1 MTWGYVIGR
10 RRLQP
15 SAIVTDEDCAAC
27 DFNRPGKTCLRKM
40 TWEWRGET
48 FAATSAEYFSIKNQ
62 LESERFAPETE
73 GGPPRY
79 YGQLPHEERAKL
91 LKERLKKYCQRVSSP
106 ITGTA

>member
-1 MTWGYVIGR
+1 M
-10 RRLQP
+10 
-15 SAIVTDEDCAAC
+15 TDEDCAAC

-48 FAATSAEYFSIKNQ
+48 FSATSAEYFSIKNQ

-91 LKERLKKYCQRVSSP
+91 LKERLKKYCQRVSAPTSS
-106 ITGTA
+106 

>member
-1 MTWGYVIGR
+1 
-10 RRLQP
+10 
-15 SAIVTDEDCAAC
+15 
-27 DFNRPGKTCLRKM
+27 M

-62 LESERFAPETE
+62 LESERFAPETV

-91 LKERLKKYCQRVSSP
+91 LKERLKKYCQRVWLHFQSTQFPCVVEQAIHEEQVCTSRSP
-106 ITGTA
+106 RSGHEDLNT